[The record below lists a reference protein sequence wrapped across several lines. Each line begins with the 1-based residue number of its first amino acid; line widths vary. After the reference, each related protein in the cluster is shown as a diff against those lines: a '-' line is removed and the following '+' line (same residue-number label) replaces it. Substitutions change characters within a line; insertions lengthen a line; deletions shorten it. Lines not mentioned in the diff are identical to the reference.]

1 MSRSTNNSLVTH
13 KINNDLSQELPPNYL
28 SILIKAKLKPQDH
41 TIYLKNF
48 STNDLTNEY
57 YWQNIGL
64 LSFPKFFSK
73 WKENLP
79 DSILLSSKDSF
90 WLLLNEKLDKTS
102 QDFLVKHSLGHIA
115 LGHIQLNDEIAH
127 WDTLENLKN
136 VHRFWDIQV
145 QDFLANNGLLLLD
158 KFQTIGLDKVIERLV
173 TKQINESLLSAVHL
187 FKSYSDEIVEVSESL
202 TEKAKLFPHQ
212 VRGIAETIARL
223 RRFNVSMLADSV
235 GLGKTRTT
243 CAVIKT
249 MREQNT
255 LRKAAILTPRKLER
269 NWRKELAVVGL
280 EEGRDVVIINKDI
293 FKRLPVQE
301 AASQLRTIDLVV
313 IEEAHQDLR
322 NPGNRFH
329 RNLRDARGLAK
340 GILLTATPWNN
351 RRGDVFAILSP
362 FIRVSFNIS
371 DGVFDCFKK
380 GFRTGRKEFEESDE
394 IFQRVYGLTVLQRTR
409 RQLREMGNAGVY
421 YAPREPKLDIVAYSA
436 NEQAAFRTLLSV
448 VESIKLPYF
457 NPVRYLTADTDVE
470 WKISGTHR
478 FFLLK
483 RAESSM
489 AAFRHTLQGM
499 QQKAK
504 ALKDQLLEIKDSE
517 DDIARWLASY
527 YNISEDII
535 EDALDSARE
544 GYLVEERI
552 TKIRQ
557 KRVLR
562 LIEEARKKKTLKPL
576 KNKLIKDSEADIR
589 LLDKVEAEFSS
600 LFQSDPKLALV
611 LKHVYKTIAQ
621 GQKILLVSQFADT
634 AFTVY
639 KALLSDPQIQA
650 LGIGL
655 VMSTAKGG
663 EDPIQINGLRA
674 SREEVF
680 RLFAP
685 NAWAQSEVE
694 AGRKEKAKTTLQ
706 SNISILVG
714 TDTLSVGQNL
724 QDARI
729 IFHLDLTW
737 NPMVLEQRIGRLDRP
752 RHESDNAPIE
762 IRYFLNLDIIEAELK
777 LKKKI
782 DERLQATYKDTAFD
796 DEILPGYFELIEKM
810 RKLRNDN
817 ENAQEIAQEIDLLL
831 EQLATAKPKEVRFEG
846 VESRREALN
855 QLATIVKN
863 YVFPKQLPDFILTL
877 GQNTN
882 DNFLEIA
889 AELSFQAF
897 DNNNQEINRPTYR
910 LVLVKIGESVETF
923 LDDLPQIVKAM
934 LQPAYKK
941 ASIDMEKLLSSFRI
955 FDQQIQKI
963 SEEIRQEMNRLRDK
977 RKQIRERVR
986 PSWLQPLV
994 QSVRSFLEKLSEKQY
1009 EAFLSRYN
1017 VSDEQLGIWLDTLAA
1032 GVDLDN
1038 NEMVNRLRKLEN
1050 SPALIL
1056 DEFGYLRELI
1066 IESDPSSDLAE
1077 DLPPT
1082 QLSLELEPFVH
1093 HLQASVINLRVNLP
1107 RDSKA

>member
-1 MSRSTNNSLVTH
+1 MSRTITKNSLVTH
-13 KINNDLSQELPPNYL
+13 NVSNQLNQELPTHYL
-28 SILIKAKLKPQDH
+28 SILTKAKLKLQEH
-41 TIYLKNF
+41 AIYLKNF
-48 STNDLTNEY
+48 STNDLTDEY
-57 YWQNIGL
+57 YWQTIGL
-64 LSFPKFFSK
+64 LGFPRFFSK
-73 WKENLP
+73 SREKSP
-79 DSILLSSKDSF
+79 DSILLSNKDSF
-90 WLLLNEKLDKTS
+90 WIFLNEKLDEPS
-102 QDFLVKHSLGHIA
+102 RDFLIKHSLGHIA
-115 LGHIQLNDEIAH
+115 LGHIQLNDHIAH
-127 WDTLENLKN
+127 WDVLNNLQNGYKQ
-136 VHRFWDIQV
+136 RFWDVQV
-145 QDFLANNGLLLLD
+145 RNYLVNTGLLLID
-158 KFQTIGLDKVIERLV
+158 KFQTIGLNRVIERLGA
-173 TKQINESLLSAVHL
+173 KKIDDSLLSAAFL
-187 FKSYSDEIVEVSESL
+187 FKSYSDEIVEVSQTL

-249 MREQNT
+249 MREQNS
-255 LRKAAILTPRKLER
+255 LKKAAILTPRKLER

-280 EEGRDVVIINKDI
+280 EEGQDVVVINKDV

-301 AASQLRTIDLVV
+301 AASQLRGIDVV
-313 IEEAHQDLR
+313 IVEEAHQDLR

-329 RNLRDARGLAK
+329 RNLRDASGLAK

-362 FIRVSFNIS
+362 FIRSSLNVA

-421 YAPREPKLDIVAYSA
+421 YAPREPKLDIVPYTPAQ
-436 NEQAAFRTLLSV
+436 QAAFRTLLTV
-448 VESIKLPYF
+448 VESIRLPYF
-457 NPVRYLTADTDVE
+457 NPVRYLTADSDVE

-504 ALKDQLLEIKDSE
+504 NLIEQLSLVKDSE

-527 YNISEDII
+527 YNIAEDII

-544 GYLVEERI
+544 GWLIEERV

-557 KRVLR
+557 RRVLR
-562 LIEEARKKKTLKPL
+562 LIEEARKRKSLKSL
-576 KNKLIKDSEADIR
+576 RNKLIKDSEADIR
-589 LLDKVEAEFSS
+589 LLDKVEAEFAS
-600 LFQSDPKLALV
+600 LFQADPKLALV
-611 LKHVYKTIAQ
+611 LDNVYKAIAQ

-639 KALLSDPQIQA
+639 KSLLSNLDIQPS
-650 LGIGL
+650 GIGL
-655 VMSTAKGG
+655 VMSTAKSN
-663 EDPIQINGLRA
+663 EDPIQVNGRRA

-694 AGRKEKAKTTLQ
+694 AGHKEKADLALRTEKG
-706 SNISILVG
+706 ISILVG

-724 QDARI
+724 QDSRV

-752 RHESDNAPIE
+752 RHESDNAPIQ

-796 DEILPGYFELIEKM
+796 DEILPGYFELIETM

-817 ENAQEIAQEIDLLL
+817 KNAQEIAQEIDLLL
-831 EQLATAKPKEVRFEG
+831 EQLATAKPKEIRFEG
-846 VESRREALN
+846 IETRREALN
-855 QLATIVKN
+855 QLTSTVGKYIL
-863 YVFPKQLPDFILTL
+863 PKQVPEFVLTV
-877 GQNTN
+877 GQSNL
-882 DNFLEIA
+882 LEIA
-889 AELSFQAF
+889 AEIAFQAF
-897 DNNNQEINRPTYR
+897 DNNNQEINRPKHR
-910 LVLVKIGESVETF
+910 LIVVRLGDTTETIV
-923 LDDLPQIVKAM
+923 DDLPCVVSAM

-941 ASIDMEKLLSSFRI
+941 AIEVEKILPIFRV
-955 FDQQIQKI
+955 FDQEVQRT

-986 PSWLQPLV
+986 PSWLQPLI
-994 QSVRSFLEKLSEKQY
+994 QSVRSFLERLSENQY
-1009 EAFLSRYN
+1009 ETFLKRYN
-1017 VSDEQLGIWLDTLAA
+1017 VSDEQLGAWLDTLAA

-1038 NEMVNRLRKLEN
+1038 SEMVERLRKLEN
-1050 SPALIL
+1050 SPALVL

-1066 IESDPSSDLAE
+1066 IEGDPSSDLSE
-1077 DLPPT
+1077 NSPPI
-1082 QLSLELEPFVH
+1082 QLSLDLEPFVH
-1093 HLQASVINLRVNLP
+1093 HLDTSIVNLRINLP
-1107 RDSKA
+1107 E

>member
-13 KINNDLSQELPPNYL
+13 KVNNQRQELPPNYL
-28 SILIKAKLKPQDH
+28 SILIKAKLKPQEH
-41 TIYLKNF
+41 KIYLKNF
-48 STNDLTNEY
+48 STNDLTDEY

-64 LSFPKFFSK
+64 LSLPTFFSK
-73 WKENLP
+73 YKEIP
-79 DSILLSSKDSF
+79 DSILLSNKDSF
-90 WLLLNEKLDKTS
+90 WILLNEKLDKTS
-102 QDFLVKHSLGHIA
+102 QDLLIKHSLGHIA

-127 WDTLENLKN
+127 WDRLESLKN
-136 VHRFWDIQV
+136 ARRFWDIQV
-145 QDFLANNGLLLLD
+145 QDFLTNNAFLLVD
-158 KFQTIGLDKVIERLV
+158 KLQTIGLDKVIEKLA
-173 TKQINESLLSAVHL
+173 TQQINDNLLSAVHL
-187 FKSYSDEIVEVSESL
+187 FKSYSDEIVEISQSL

-212 VRGIAETIARL
+212 IRGIAETIARL

-243 CAVIKT
+243 CAVIRT

-301 AASQLRTIDLVV
+301 AASQLRGIDVVV

-329 RNLRDARGLAK
+329 RNLRDANGFAK

-421 YAPREPKLDIVAYSA
+421 YAPREPKLDIVPYLPA
-436 NEQAAFRTLLSV
+436 EQAAFHTLLSV

-457 NPVRYLTADTDVE
+457 NPVRYLTADTDIE

-504 ALKDQLLEIKDSE
+504 ALKDQLSQVNDSE

-535 EDALDSARE
+535 EDALDFARE
-544 GYLVEERI
+544 GYLVEERV

-557 KRVLR
+557 RRVLR

-611 LKHVYKTIAQ
+611 LKNVYKTIAK

-639 KALLSDPQIQA
+639 KALLSNPEIQA

-694 AGRKEKAKTTLQ
+694 AGRKEKVKTTLA

-752 RHESDNAPIE
+752 RHESDNAAIE

-796 DEILPGYFELIEKM
+796 DEILPGYFELIETM
-810 RKLRNDN
+810 RKLRNDHK
-817 ENAQEIAQEIDLLL
+817 NAQEIAQEIDLLL
-831 EQLATAKPKEVRFEG
+831 EQLATAKPKEVRLEG

-855 QLATIVKN
+855 QLANVVKN
-863 YVFPKQLPDFILTL
+863 YSKQLPDFILTL
-877 GQNTN
+877 GQNTS
-882 DNFLEIA
+882 DNSLEIA
-889 AELSFQAF
+889 AELTFQAF
-897 DNNNQEINRPTYR
+897 DNNNQEINRPNHR
-910 LVLVKIGESVETF
+910 LLVVRLSDSNIETF
-923 LDDLPQIVKAM
+923 LDDLPQMVKAV
-934 LQPAYKK
+934 LEPAYKS
-941 ASIDMEKLLSSFRI
+941 SINLEKLLPSFRI
-955 FDQQIQKI
+955 FDQQVQKI

-1009 EAFLSRYN
+1009 ETFLIRYN
-1017 VSDEQLGIWLDTLAA
+1017 VSDEQLGTWLDTLAA

-1066 IESDPSSDLAE
+1066 IESDPSRDLAE
-1077 DLPPT
+1077 DLLPT

-1093 HLQASVINLRVNLP
+1093 HLQANIISLRVNLP
-1107 RDSKA
+1107 K

>member
-877 GQNTN
+877 GQNTS

-889 AELSFQAF
+889 AELSFQVF

-1082 QLSLELEPFVH
+1082 QLSLELEPFVN

-1107 RDSKA
+1107 K

>member
-877 GQNTN
+877 GQNTS

-1093 HLQASVINLRVNLP
+1093 HLQASVINLRVNFP
-1107 RDSKA
+1107 K